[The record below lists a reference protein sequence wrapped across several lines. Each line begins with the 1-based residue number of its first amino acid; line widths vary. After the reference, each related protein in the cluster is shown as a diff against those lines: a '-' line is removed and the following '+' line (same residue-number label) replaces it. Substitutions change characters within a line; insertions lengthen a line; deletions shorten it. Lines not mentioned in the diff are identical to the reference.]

1 MAMERIG
8 GMMLIRTYT
17 VQIINPYSLFSY
29 SVPKYG
35 IPKMPVSRSATAPYR
50 LNDLSP
56 LFRPPSPNNLLTA
69 SGRELAGS
77 SLIDEVMGILTVP
90 AHSPVPRQLCEVH
103 YNSTIAARVLALLLP
118 CHACSPLVL

>member
-35 IPKMPVSRSATAPYR
+35 IPKMPVSRSAHR
-50 LNDLSP
+50 
-56 LFRPPSPNNLLTA
+56 
-69 SGRELAGS
+69 
-77 SLIDEVMGILTVP
+77 
-90 AHSPVPRQLCEVH
+90 
-103 YNSTIAARVLALLLP
+103 TI
-118 CHACSPLVL
+118 